1 MKVFP
6 CAEIALDAQG
16 GGIAI
21 MEALHDPDKIR
32 EGEVPIWPTIND
44 KKEKDTEN
52 AYSLCSWGHPSIF
65 IITIICFW
73 KYFEFFCGSFQFGFR
88 RG

>member
-6 CAEIALDAQG
+6 CAEIALDAQ

-32 EGEVPIWPTIND
+32 EGEVPGP
-44 KKEKDTEN
+44 
-52 AYSLCSWGHPSIF
+52 L
-65 IITIICFW
+65 
-73 KYFEFFCGSFQFGFR
+73 
-88 RG
+88 